1 MPWVASVVLAVL
13 ITTASGLVVGLP
25 ALRMTGIYLAIAT
38 LAFAV
43 IIQEVFSRWES
54 VTHGFAGMPVAKP
67 VIFGVPFEDD
77 RSFYYLCLFFLVLA
91 LWLTRNLLRSPTGRA
106 WIAIRDSEIAAQSM
120 GVNLAIYKS
129 MAFAYSAALMGLAG
143 ALFAH
148 KIAYLAPDIFTILLS
163 IQFLLLVIVGG
174 LGSLHG
180 AVFGAI
186 FVALLPPVIAILR
199 DSIPD
204 SMAEAASST
213 GIAAIGVVGRA
224 DRQLPQ
230 EARRRGRHLRPHPGA
245 GDPARAARHLR
256 ALAQDQALLLDLPDV
271 QERHLQAAEELHAV
285 GAAAMSFFE
294 ADQLSIN
301 FGGIRA
307 VDGVSFDVKQG
318 EVFTIIGPNGAG
330 KTTIFNLVSR
340 IYEPTAG
347 RLSFDGTDI
356 TNVAPHR
363 IAALGIARTF
373 QNIELFE
380 HATLLQNLL
389 LARHAHK
396 KSGFFS
402 ELLFLP
408 SVRRMELEHREA
420 VEKAI
425 DFLDL
430 QQYRDSLI
438 VNLPYGVRKVTELA
452 RALCTDPRLLLLDEP
467 SSGLNVE
474 ETEDMA
480 FWIQDIRDLLGIT
493 VLMVEHD
500 MSLVSA
506 VSDRVLALNYGR
518 PLAMGTPAEVQ
529 AHPEVIRAYLGG

>member
-1 MPWVASVVLAVL
+1 MSLFQA
-13 ITTASGLVVGLP
+13 
-25 ALRMTGIYLAIAT
+25 
-38 LAFAV
+38 
-43 IIQEVFSRWES
+43 QE
-54 VTHGFAGMPVAKP
+54 
-67 VIFGVPFEDD
+67 
-77 RSFYYLCLFFLVLA
+77 
-91 LWLTRNLLRSPTGRA
+91 
-106 WIAIRDSEIAAQSM
+106 
-120 GVNLAIYKS
+120 
-129 MAFAYSAALMGLAG
+129 
-143 ALFAH
+143 
-148 KIAYLAPDIFTILLS
+148 LS
-163 IQFLLLVIVGG
+163 I
-174 LGSLHG
+174 
-180 AVFGAI
+180 
-186 FVALLPPVIAILR
+186 R
-199 DSIPD
+199 
-204 SMAEAASST
+204 
-213 GIAAIGVVGRA
+213 
-224 DRQLPQ
+224 
-230 EARRRGRHLRPHPGA
+230 
-245 GDPARAARHLR
+245 
-256 ALAQDQALLLDLPDV
+256 
-271 QERHLQAAEELHAV
+271 
-285 GAAAMSFFE
+285 
-294 ADQLSIN
+294 

-307 VDGVSFDVKQG
+307 VDGVSFDVGRG

-347 RLSFDGTDI
+347 TLVFDGQDI
-356 TNVAPHR
+356 TRVPPHR

-380 HATLLQNLL
+380 HASLLQNLL

-396 KSGFFS
+396 RSGFVA

-408 SVRRMELEHREA
+408 SVRRMEAEHREA
-420 VEKAI
+420 VEKVI

-480 FWIQDIRDLLGIT
+480 FWIEDIRSLLGIT

-518 PLAMGTPAEVQ
+518 PIAMGTPAEVQ
-529 AHPEVIRAYLGG
+529 AHPEVVRAYLGG